1 MTEEGIPL
9 VEDVNQW
16 EDENPERAEKEA
28 EGKGLSNKALMYMEQ
43 IKDLQQQ
50 LTIEY
55 MKVERLEMAIR
66 GYNSALKEEIAKG

>member
-9 VEDVNQW
+9 VEDIDQW
-16 EDENPERAEKEA
+16 EDENPDRASKEA
-28 EGKGLSNKALMYMEQ
+28 EGKGLSNKALVYMEQ

-66 GYNSALKEEIAKG
+66 GYNSALKEEITKG